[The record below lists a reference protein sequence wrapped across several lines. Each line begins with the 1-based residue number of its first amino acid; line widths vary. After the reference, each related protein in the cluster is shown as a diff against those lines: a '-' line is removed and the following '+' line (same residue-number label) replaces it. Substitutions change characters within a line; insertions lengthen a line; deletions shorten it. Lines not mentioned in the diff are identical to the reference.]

1 MCAVPLLPSA
11 TVRAAP
17 SIALLESPVS
27 TIGLAAPFSA
37 YVPSG
42 AVGRSPRQPTPSP
55 GAPYT
60 MHAFSSVLNS
70 PDGKGRPMA
79 PAVARPLTLSP
90 TSDCTFSNRP
100 STNSRVPSRG
110 STKTQQSSRLTNGI
124 SSAAADT
131 VSPKSKRSRRS
142 GFEVGVTSCAEAA
155 AAAAASPSSSPTI
168 VRPGHAARKAVTIAS
183 CARRSAS
190 VSASRASS
198 DLYVTLPSPAILFEC
213 TARISSQPRDA
224 ASAQV
229 DSMAA
234 SGTFS
239 TPGAVI
245 TFSDPGADIRT
256 RAEVV
261 EASATSSPA
270 TRMKSR
276 RRRRGRPRGRARSE
290 IALKWPACSHALRR
304 WPNRGAL

>member
-1 MCAVPLLPSA
+1 MAEGAHVSHKCVLKCCIERSQWPSAADNIFRPAPPTMCAVPLLPSA

-27 TIGLAAPFSA
+27 TIGLAAPACA

-79 PAVARPLTLSP
+79 PAVARPLTLRP

-168 VRPGHAARKAVTIAS
+168 VRP
-183 CARRSAS
+183 
-190 VSASRASS
+190 
-198 DLYVTLPSPAILFEC
+198 
-213 TARISSQPRDA
+213 
-224 ASAQV
+224 
-229 DSMAA
+229 
-234 SGTFS
+234 
-239 TPGAVI
+239 
-245 TFSDPGADIRT
+245 
-256 RAEVV
+256 
-261 EASATSSPA
+261 A
-270 TRMKSR
+270 TRHVKR
-276 RRRRGRPRGRARSE
+276 
-290 IALKWPACSHALRR
+290 
-304 WPNRGAL
+304 